1 MSVSSKEA
9 KEPFDEEEYENY
21 LRQIIERELERVYLH
36 SVHADNITELPEG
49 GICLADS
56 ERCPNEIWVID
67 HPD

>member
-1 MSVSSKEA
+1 MVSMSSKEA

-21 LRQIIERELERVYLH
+21 LRQIIEGELEHVYLH

-56 ERCPNEIWVID
+56 
-67 HPD
+67 